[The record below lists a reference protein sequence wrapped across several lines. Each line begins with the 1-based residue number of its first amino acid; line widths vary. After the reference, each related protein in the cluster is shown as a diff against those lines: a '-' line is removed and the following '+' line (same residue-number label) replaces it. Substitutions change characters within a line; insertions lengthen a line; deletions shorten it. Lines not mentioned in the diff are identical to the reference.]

1 MANGSLACTT
11 NTAITIVKIIG
22 IIEILYRKP
31 VMKARVQKTSAKMA
45 KEREMVL
52 LSPITLGKL
61 PESAPKFTS
70 FCKPW
75 VRNILPKRILP
86 KRSIAESQKLL

>member
-1 MANGSLACTT
+1 VANGSLACTT
-11 NTAITIVKIIG
+11 NTAIIIVKIIG
-22 IIEILYRKP
+22 SMESLYRKP
-31 VMKARVQKTSAKMA
+31 VMKARVQNTSAKMA

>member
-1 MANGSLACTT
+1 VANGSLACTT
-11 NTAITIVKIIG
+11 NTAIIIVKIIG
-22 IIEILYRKP
+22 SMESLYRKP